1 MDDEKLEGV
10 DVIDDEAGEDADV
23 VDIDIDENEEV
34 DTEDGDDNFEYDD
47 EGNIIIPEV
56 IEDIEEDEPEEADEV
71 EEEETAS
78 TVEEAPEDSNKAHE
92 GKADEAEQTKRE
104 LEDLRALVLEVAA
117 KLGTKNEDAVKAL
130 AEIAAECDGMSSE
143 EFLKKRE
150 TEQVKA
156 RAEAQL
162 RLAEFEKLA
171 AADLAELHTAF
182 PETKAYGHI
191 RELPDGIRQ
200 RYAQLRDKGLSAKE
214 AYAAAN
220 PDGIRATVAETVKK
234 QSTNKG
240 KDHLRSS
247 VPKRSRDTSVT
258 MPKRVLAEW
267 RDLFPKLSDKDIA
280 RLYRETSDKEK

>member
-1 MDDEKLEGV
+1 MDEEKLEGV
-10 DVIDDEAGEDADV
+10 DAIDDEAGEDADV
-23 VDIDIDENEEV
+23 VDIDIDEDEESTT
-34 DTEDGDDNFEYDD
+34 DDGDDDFEYDD

-56 IEDIEEDEPEEADEV
+56 IEDTEEDEPEEADET
-71 EEEETAS
+71 EEEETDPPVEDTPDAS
-78 TVEEAPEDSNKAHE
+78 GEADET
-92 GKADEAEQTKRE
+92 KADEVEQTKRE

-150 TEQVKA
+150 AEQVKA

-171 AADLAELHTAF
+171 AADLVELHTSY
-182 PETKAYGHI
+182 PETKVYGHI
-191 RELPDGIRQ
+191 RELPEGIRQ

-247 VPKRSRDTSVT
+247 VPKGSRDTSVDI
-258 MPKRVLAEW
+258 PKKVLAEW
-267 RDLFPKLSDKDIA
+267 RDLFPKLSDKEIA
-280 RLYRETSDKEK
+280 TLYRQTADKEK